1 MPRRA
6 PGPAPACRRN
16 RARRKDCADPWI
28 AARIRL
34 KLRDVSGTAPLP
46 ALLGPDDPA
55 PFRVLEGDPSSPFVI
70 TCDHAGKR
78 LPVSLGDLGLAAAD
92 LERHIAWDIG
102 AAGVA
107 EMLAVDLGGFAIWQT
122 YSRLVIDCNRPPEVE
137 SSIAKQSE
145 DTAIPGN
152 QRVSEAE
159 KRQRAD
165 AIFHPYHRRI
175 EQELERR
182 RLAAIPSV
190 YLAVHSFT
198 PRYLGEERLWHGGVL
213 YGKDGRLAKAL
224 LEVLRREPELHV
236 GDNEPYFVS
245 ELSDYGVIQHAERR
259 GLLYVELEM
268 RQDLLLD
275 ERGQRQWADRVGRAL
290 KTALGELGFP

>member
-1 MPRRA
+1 VA
-6 PGPAPACRRN
+6 GA
-16 RARRKDCADPWI
+16 WI

-34 KLRDVSGTAPLP
+34 KLPGVPVPDPLP
-46 ALLGPDDPA
+46 PLLGPDDPP
-55 PFRVLEGDPSSPFVI
+55 PFRVHEGDPSSRFVV

-78 LPVSLGDLGLAAAD
+78 LPRSLGNLGLAAAD

-107 EMLAVDLGGFAIWQT
+107 EKLARDLGAFAIWQT

-137 SSIAKQSE
+137 SSIAKLSE
-145 DTAIPGN
+145 DTPIPGN
-152 QRVSEAE
+152 QQVSDAE
-159 KRQRAD
+159 KLERAE
-165 AIFHPYHRRI
+165 AIFYPYHRRI

-182 RLAAIPSV
+182 SVLGIPSV

-198 PRYLGEERLWHGGVL
+198 PRYLGKDRLWHAGVL

-224 LEVLRREPELHV
+224 LDVLRREPGLQV

-245 ELSDYGVIQHAERR
+245 ELTDYGVIRHAERR
-259 GLLYVELEM
+259 GLLYVELEI

-275 ERGQRQWADRVGRAL
+275 ERGQREWADRVGRAL
-290 KTALGELGFP
+290 KTALGALP